1 MLTLTLKTSMDKA
14 TGRVHHYTSCEFH
27 RWFCVAETKMH
38 VWIMENKNSIHD
50 TSVHNCIRIVYL
62 LQALTCVA
70 FKTRHMT
77 YMLKRKKLLV
87 AAALL
92 SIMKDLN

>member
-1 MLTLTLKTSMDKA
+1 
-14 TGRVHHYTSCEFH
+14 
-27 RWFCVAETKMH
+27 
-38 VWIMENKNSIHD
+38 MENKNSIHN

-92 SIMKDLN
+92 SIMKDLNYDSFFGIVQAPSFLPEFIS